1 MVEDAQRALK
11 EIKEYDGKKIS
22 LSVAKRK
29 LKDNKKPGM
38 YKAMS

>member
-11 EIKEYDGKKIS
+11 EVKEYDGKRLS
-22 LSVAKRK
+22 LSVAKGK

-38 YKAMS
+38 YKFMS